1 MKQSEFKALKRN
13 EDGDIIDLAD
23 IFYRLSPAQIEALS
37 GDDYSRYDDY
47 SEELRYEASAYL

>member
-13 EDGDIIDLAD
+13 LDGDIVNLAD
-23 IFYRLSPAQIEALS
+23 IFFRLSPAQVEALS

-47 SEELRYEASAYL
+47 SEELRCLQEEFA